1 MSKINHEEAYDENY
15 IADILKK
22 VKTIAMVGASNDKTK
37 FSYGVLRVLHETG
50 YKMFP
55 VNPTP
60 RKVPPPS
67 QTPYNVPDDTV
78 VHVLA
83 FVEYAALPAPT
94 MVRRPFEDLYAIP

>member
-1 MSKINHEEAYDENY
+1 
-15 IADILKK
+15 
-22 VKTIAMVGASNDKTK
+22 
-37 FSYGVLRVLHETG
+37 
-50 YKMFP
+50 MFP

-94 MVRRPFEDLYAIP
+94 MVIRPFEDLYAIP